1 MFKQELSVLKKEK
14 IECEEMKKV
23 LNAEKKELKE
33 SLEEVEKKKDNL
45 KIKFDGLVEEN
56 AQLNEKIKLLEVK
69 SVVWCIKEYNWITY

>member
-1 MFKQELSVLKKEK
+1 MFKQELSNLKKEK

-23 LNAEKKELKE
+23 LNAAKEELKE
-33 SLEEVEKKKDNL
+33 SLEEMEKKKDNL

-69 SVVWCIKEYNWITY
+69 SVV